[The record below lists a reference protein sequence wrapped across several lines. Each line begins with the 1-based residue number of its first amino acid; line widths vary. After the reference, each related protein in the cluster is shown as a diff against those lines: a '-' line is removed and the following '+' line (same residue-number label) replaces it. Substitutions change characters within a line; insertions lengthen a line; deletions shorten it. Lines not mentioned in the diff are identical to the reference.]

1 MVGWRVAEHAGLAS
15 GAVEIVNSFVVRAPI
30 DVAWATLTD
39 LPRIAPCLPG
49 ATLSGVEGD
58 VYKGHVTV
66 KVGPIVAKFG
76 GQATFLERDDAGRRA
91 VLKGE
96 GRDAGGKGNASAT
109 ITAQLEAVD
118 ATTTRC
124 SVRTDLTITGKMAQ
138 FGRGA
143 LADVSEKLLAQ
154 FVTNLESTVLA
165 GAASSG
171 SAADAAPGAA
181 RPAATPGATPGPG
194 VAESAAAQAAAP
206 INLLGASGLSL
217 AMPIL
222 KRVAPIAIIVAL
234 VVAFLVAR

>member
-1 MVGWRVAEHAGLAS
+1 M
-15 GAVEIVNSFVVRAPI
+15 EIVNSFVVRAPI

-76 GQATFLERDDAGRRA
+76 GQATFVERDDAGRRA
-91 VLKGE
+91 VLRGE
-96 GRDAGGKGNASAT
+96 GRDSGGKGNASAT

-118 ATTTRC
+118 AATTRC

-165 GAASSG
+165 GAG
-171 SAADAAPGAA
+171 SAAVAGSEGQSAAVVAQS
-181 RPAATPGATPGPG
+181 PAAVATP
-194 VAESAAAQAAAP
+194 AAAP
-206 INLLGASGLSL
+206 INLLGSSGLSL
-217 AMPIL
+217 ALPIL
-222 KRVAPIAIIVAL
+222 KRVAPVAL
-234 VVAFLVAR
+234 VLAAIAAYFLTR